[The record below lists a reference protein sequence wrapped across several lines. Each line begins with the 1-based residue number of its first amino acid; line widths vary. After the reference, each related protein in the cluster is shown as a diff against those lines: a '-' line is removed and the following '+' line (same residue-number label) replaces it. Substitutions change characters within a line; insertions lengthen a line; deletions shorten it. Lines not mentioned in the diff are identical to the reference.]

1 MRLYII
7 IIAILIMTLSGVI
20 LLARMAQLLVR

>member
-7 IIAILIMTLSGVI
+7 IIAVLAMTLSGVI
-20 LLARMAQLLVR
+20 LLTRMAQLLVK